1 VRRISPFVPVLVVAL
16 AAVLAGCGGD
26 DDAPATAAGSADT
39 TATTPSTTTTTTAPP
54 EPLRILLVN
63 DDGMQNP
70 AIDVM
75 VEELLAVDDVEVTVV
90 APAGER
96 SGSSDQTTPD
106 GAPYHRA
113 TTPGGIEGWA
123 VDGFPADA
131 VVVGLDELDLEP
143 HLVLSGVNPGQ
154 NVGPFAAISGTVGV
168 GRTAIRRQ
176 VPALAVSAGL
186 QLDQEQFVYG
196 ARLALDWIAEHRDA
210 LLDGSHQ
217 TDTVTSIN
225 VPACPVDS
233 MGPLQVVPRASELAE
248 DVNPFESS
256 CDQAVAAPETD
267 VAAIVSGYP
276 SNSQV
281 PADL

>member
-26 DDAPATAAGSADT
+26 EDPAILADSADT
-39 TATTPSTTTTTTAPP
+39 TATTTPSTTTTAPP

-63 DDGMQNP
+63 DDGMENP

-96 SGSSDQTTPD
+96 SGSSDQTTPG

-131 VVVGLDELDLEP
+131 VVVGLDELDFEP

-186 QLDQEQFVYG
+186 QLDQEQFVYA

-248 DVNPFESS
+248 DVKPFESS

-276 SNSQV
+276 SISQV